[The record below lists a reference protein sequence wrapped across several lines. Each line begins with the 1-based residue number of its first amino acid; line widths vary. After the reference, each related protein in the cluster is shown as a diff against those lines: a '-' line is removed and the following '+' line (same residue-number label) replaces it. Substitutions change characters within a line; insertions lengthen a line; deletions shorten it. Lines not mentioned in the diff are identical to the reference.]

1 MESTFNLTPKEL
13 ATRLKL
19 TRTSLECPEC
29 GGPLG
34 DISGRTEIECP
45 YCNVAYDV
53 AAVGADSKDDLSY
66 VKLKALADLHL
77 STVIMSSRMD
87 IQYDPGRYVER
98 PEANDAFQRFLEER
112 SPKQKLFLLLGE
124 AGFGKTWLAAKW
136 ALWLREQGYI
146 DGTCAINKMAQISE
160 GDRQATIQIMESM
173 GVDFERIKSAVK
185 PVAKP
190 AAKPVVK
197 LAPKPATRSASA
209 PAAKPAVR
217 PAAKPAAKPRDAEA
231 QLKQQLR
238 EELRQEF
245 SGQLKED
252 IKKDIMESM
261 KGKQNEAWIK
271 NDQPDPEAAIEAQQ
285 EFNASKYFEFDF
297 ADRHLLTKLRQIIE
311 NANQLYEAKNFA
323 EGIKILEMVE
333 TIELKEDEP
342 DRSKMRVTVIKYLS
356 EILPANPEAVAEQV
370 PDVLEMIK
378 KISSRY
384 LQEKGYT
391 LLASACKQSEQGYP
405 YFDQIMDVLFGMLLK
420 YQTTELYAII
430 SLLESL
436 INLVRGTTSPFV
448 QKLVE
453 YIKEKFDQIDD
464 NDYKVRFIK
473 ELTFLEAY
481 TDAKELGKTFKAT
494 TADESGERR
503 AVLDALKENRD
514 AYKAYLEKHPELAE
528 AAEAE
533 DADDYL
539 EELNAKKAKLP
550 AVKPAP
556 KPAAKPAPRP
566 AAKPR
571 LIIPRAKDRPMQA
584 TMQTNRGTININ
596 LFDEVAPLACAS
608 FAFLANKGFYNGLTF
623 HRVLKDFMIQGGDP
637 QGTGMGG
644 PTAKGVK
651 SFPFQGEQ
659 VPYPFDDEFSPV
671 LQFDRPGL
679 LAMANAGPKT
689 NGSQF
694 FITHKATPHL
704 NGKHTIFGEVKGPQ
718 DQKVVNAIKQGDK
731 ITKLVVS

>member
-1 MESTFNLTPKEL
+1 MAENDDAE
-13 ATRLKL
+13 TRLK
-19 TRTSLECPEC
+19 E
-29 GGPLG
+29 
-34 DISGRTEIECP
+34 
-45 YCNVAYDV
+45 
-53 AAVGADSKDDLSY
+53 
-66 VKLKALADLHL
+66 
-77 STVIMSSRMD
+77 
-87 IQYDPGRYVER
+87 
-98 PEANDAFQRFLEER
+98 
-112 SPKQKLFLLLGE
+112 
-124 AGFGKTWLAAKW
+124 
-136 ALWLREQGYI
+136 
-146 DGTCAINKMAQISE
+146 
-160 GDRQATIQIMESM
+160 
-173 GVDFERIKSAVK
+173 
-185 PVAKP
+185 
-190 AAKPVVK
+190 
-197 LAPKPATRSASA
+197 
-209 PAAKPAVR
+209 
-217 PAAKPAAKPRDAEA
+217 
-231 QLKQQLR
+231 QLR
-238 EELRQEF
+238 EELRQELA
-245 SGQLKED
+245 GQLKED
-252 IKKDIMESM
+252 IMKDIKESL
-261 KGKQNEAWIK
+261 KGEKKERKSKEEKAEGPQLPDVEIKENNAVLSQLGNLPIPKAVLRTLGWGK
-271 NDQPDPEAAIEAQQ
+271 NDVIELAIENNNSKLVCTRVGHTNTPKQKAKSETPTDAELAAATETPQG
-285 EFNASKYFEFDF
+285 FNASKYFEFDF

-311 NANQLYEAKNFA
+311 NANQLYEAKNFD

-370 PDVLEMIK
+370 PYVLEMIK